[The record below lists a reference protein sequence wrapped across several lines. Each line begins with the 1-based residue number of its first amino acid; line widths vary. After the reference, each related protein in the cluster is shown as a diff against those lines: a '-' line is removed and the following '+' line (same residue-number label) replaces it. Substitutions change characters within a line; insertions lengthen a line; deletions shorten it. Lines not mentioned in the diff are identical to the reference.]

1 MKSIKLAL
9 SLTLASSVIVAC
21 GGGGDARSP
30 DRPGLSVDPST
41 LQIKFVN
48 DNNALAGT
56 GNNRISVRMLALRSD
71 GINKNVGPAQVLT
84 SKTLWSLK
92 DSDLGSPVAA
102 TLAEDFREISGL
114 SGKVQDI
121 LSSRRLSVDDSPINT
136 TITGVYRHNGQ
147 DYPITAA
154 YTIQPPVA
162 MGEPFI
168 SGPTTIV
175 LNPLDANDTATGKY
189 SLLQALQNLASRENR
204 THTARFCE
212 NSEFLEITETQPRP
226 TTDGDVDILFSNPF
240 ADGTTSQLS
249 VEIYAVD
256 ADKTCDD
263 TTAKR
268 YGPITVNLV
277 AGTVSDVAA
286 CVITNPADDTCSA
299 AGDLNANYVGSCI
312 GLDSD
317 EVNVPAAQHL
327 QMAARLTYTN
337 PQDQQ
342 QPALNIFKCA
352 SPQRLAWSADPQQI
366 FSAVPD
372 AANGNGS
379 TANRLDFDNIAAADR
394 FSNVTATYTR
404 NPEAGADATAISD
417 TLKLNLKGAEVAEI
431 RIDRVDGQSGPDK
444 IFLNVFREGIEYE
457 AKCRFSDFGVESSDF
472 VTCPSSLTSWTV
484 SPEGI
489 VAPQP
494 SSGSRTDLTPVETPN
509 GSGEVTLTA
518 TYSGGLQ
525 PISASRNVLTE
536 EDSIVELR
544 LFMQPNGN
552 DPDTLAIDQFA
563 CVGRDDL
570 VGTLREGEFIRG
582 GQQFKA
588 YALFASSGETATP
601 QAWLDAPNSADSQ
614 LRDISDQAEV
624 RFSAV
629 SGYWQDGC
637 ASGLSGTPLPPEL
650 VSQFPSDLPVG
661 SAPAAGFDEDRKG
674 YLKSRGLLRLSTVCV
689 QAFIDPDL
697 DGFTEGDTT
706 SVDGS
711 TVLVL
716 PVADDDLLTYSN
728 ELCETLEPVLTL
740 GGTFPGMEGS
750 PGIVVPL
757 LYGISLI
764 ADPVLAALATN
775 EDGGALPVEEIL
787 TALITG
793 EFSQLGAPQDSPVG
807 LGDITS
813 GLLNGVEAVPGLGII
828 VDVLDACLVAPTTD
842 ALGIILTGVLGTDP
856 AAFGDLAN
864 ISPDDCTNLFS
875 GLGG

>member
-136 TITGVYRHNGQ
+136 TITGVYRHKGQ

-263 TTAKR
+263 TAAKR

-286 CVITNPADDTCSA
+286 CVITNPSDDTCSA

-509 GSGEVTLTA
+509 GSGEVTLTV

-570 VGTLREGEFIRG
+570 VGTLSSGEITRG

-588 YALFASSGETATP
+588 YALFASSGETTTP
-601 QAWLDAPNSADSQ
+601 QGWLTAPNGADSQ
-614 LRDISDQAEV
+614 LRDITNQAEL

-629 SGYWQDGC
+629 TGYWDAAQGC
-637 ASGLSGTPLPPEL
+637 VTE
-650 VSQFPSDLPVG
+650 SQSPVGASDLSEQIPAVI
-661 SAPAAGFDEDRKG
+661 APAAGFNADKKG
-674 YLKSRGLLRLSTVCV
+674 YIESRGLLRLGTVCV
-689 QAFIDPDL
+689 QAYLDPDL
-697 DGFTEGDTT
+697 DGVSDGDII
-706 SVDGS
+706 SQEGS
-711 TVLVL
+711 TIAVL
-716 PVADDDLLTYSN
+716 PVADDALLAEQAEVCDALDPALSQGVPGAQLLFN
-728 ELCETLEPVLTL
+728 L
-740 GGTFPGMEGS
+740 G
-750 PGIVVPL
+750 
-757 LYGISLI
+757 LI
-764 ADPVLAALATN
+764 GDPVLATLAAN
-775 EDGGALPVEEIL
+775 DDGGFLPVEDIIN
-787 TALITG
+787 ALITG
-793 EFSQLGAPQDSPVG
+793 EFSQLDDTAIDSPVG
-807 LGDITS
+807 
-813 GLLNGVEAVPGLGII
+813 GLGT
-828 VDVLDACLVAPTTD
+828 LTSTL
-842 ALGIILTGVLGTDP
+842 LGMQGSELP
-856 AAFGDLAN
+856 
-864 ISPDDCTNLFS
+864 S
-875 GLGG
+875 GG